1 MTLPSFSTLDLA
13 AGWKLS
19 KILMKF
25 TDSEEQAI
33 KNYMSLIGHKGG
45 AVKSLKKQEA
55 GRLNMAKAR
64 KAKQNPVKAKETAL
78 PSNSN
83 E

>member
-13 AGWKLS
+13 AGWKLL
-19 KILMKF
+19 KTLMKF

-64 KAKQNPVKAKETAL
+64 EAKQKPVKAKETAL

>member
-1 MTLPSFSTLDLA
+1 MIHII
-13 AGWKLS
+13 
-19 KILMKF
+19 KI
-25 TDSEEQAI
+25 TDSDKQEI
-33 KNYMSLIGHKGG
+33 KNYMALIGRKGG

-64 KAKQNPVKAKETAL
+64 QAKQNPVKAKETAL
-78 PSNSN
+78 PSNPN

>member
-1 MTLPSFSTLDLA
+1 MIHII
-13 AGWKLS
+13 KLNS
-19 KILMKF
+19 KEDMKF

-64 KAKQNPVKAKETAL
+64 EAKQNPLKAKEMAL
-78 PSNSN
+78 KSNL
-83 E
+83 EGK

>member
-1 MTLPSFSTLDLA
+1 
-13 AGWKLS
+13 
-19 KILMKF
+19 MK
-25 TDSEEQAI
+25 TTNSEEQAI

-64 KAKQNPVKAKETAL
+64 EAKQKPVKGHRIA
-78 PSNSN
+78 PN
-83 E
+83 EHITD

>member
-1 MTLPSFSTLDLA
+1 MTLPCFSILDLA

-19 KILMKF
+19 KTLMKF
-25 TDSEEQAI
+25 TDSDEQAI
-33 KNYMSLIGHKGG
+33 KDYMALIGRKGG

-64 KAKQNPVKAKETAL
+64 EAKQKPVKGHRIA
-78 PSNSN
+78 PN
-83 E
+83 EHITD

>member
-1 MTLPSFSTLDLA
+1 MKHII
-13 AGWKLS
+13 KLNS
-19 KILMKF
+19 KEVMNF

-55 GRLNMAKAR
+55 GRLNIAKAR
-64 KAKQNPVKAKETAL
+64 AAKQNPVKAKETAL
-78 PSNSN
+78 ESKGDKL
-83 E
+83 